1 MTILYYNRKG
11 GLKGMKKVYKVF
23 TKTDS
28 KGKKY
33 YYAAHHEFPNVPI
46 FGSISYKKSVATKAA
61 ANRMSLSVAEYQE
74 LKAI

>member
-1 MTILYYNRKG
+1 
-11 GLKGMKKVYKVF
+11 MKKVYKVF

-61 ANRMSLSVAEYQE
+61 ANKMCLSVAEYRQ
-74 LKAI
+74 LRAI